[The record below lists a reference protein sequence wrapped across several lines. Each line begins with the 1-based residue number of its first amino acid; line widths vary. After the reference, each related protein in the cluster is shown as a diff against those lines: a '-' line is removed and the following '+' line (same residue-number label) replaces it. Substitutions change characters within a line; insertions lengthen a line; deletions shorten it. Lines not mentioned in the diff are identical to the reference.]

1 MSDPFDRLRAL
12 STPVEPPAEFVA
24 LLRARFLQEL
34 GGLHTVA
41 GSGGSAQ
48 SNESVVIDMLD
59 VNVLPKQH
67 RRRTLWVAGAAIA
80 AAAVL
85 VTGVLVARRDDRNGL
100 QVGNNA
106 PTTTP
111 IATTAAPSAVTS
123 TATTAGP
130 STTTV
135 PTSTTA
141 IGGLNL
147 PPISSITAAGAQA
160 FDDDGKP
167 TSLTIAGDSVWILHE
182 DGQIVRRD
190 KHTGEVKGTVR
201 VANTGP
207 YGGSRPVSAFGSLWV
222 AGSDSVLTRIDA
234 VTGEVTAS
242 IALPDG
248 FSLYAPFLADLAVAP
263 DAIWTLSGGDNGRL
277 LRIDP
282 VTNNVTSL
290 AVSNDP
296 IPPVNVGYS
305 AGSLWVVYQGTDVIK
320 RLNPADGTELASIP
334 LTFSPWTVVFD
345 QTAGWAADTDG
356 RKLAHIDPARN
367 QVVATIS
374 STDGQAFGVA
384 VGFGGGYVW
393 TNAMPEAL
401 LAKIDP
407 KTDKIVARYQQNS
420 YERGLAADDEAV
432 WVSSRADKK
441 LYRLPLT

>member
-1 MSDPFDRLRAL
+1 M
-12 STPVEPPAEFVA
+12 
-24 LLRARFLQEL
+24 
-34 GGLHTVA
+34 
-41 GSGGSAQ
+41 
-48 SNESVVIDMLD
+48 
-59 VNVLPKQH
+59 
-67 RRRTLWVAGAAIA
+67 A

-85 VTGVLVARRDDRNGL
+85 VTGVLVARRDNRNGV

-111 IATTAAPSAVTS
+111 VATTALPSAANS

-135 PTSTTA
+135 PTSTTVV
-141 IGGLNL
+141 GGLNL

-167 TSLTIAGDSVWILHE
+167 TWLTIAGDSVWILHE

-201 VANTGP
+201 VAKVGS
-207 YGGSRPVSAFGSLWV
+207 YAESRPVSAFGSLWV

-234 VTGEVTAS
+234 ATGDVTAS
-242 IALPDG
+242 IAIPDG
-248 FSLYAPFLADLAVAP
+248 LSLFVPIIADLAVAP
-263 DAIWTLSGGDNGRL
+263 DALWTLSGGENRRL

-296 IPPVNVGYS
+296 ISPVNVGYS
-305 AGSLWVVYQGTDVIK
+305 AGSLWVLYQGSDVMK
-320 RLNPADGTELASIP
+320 RLNPADGAEIASIP

-345 QTAGWAADTDG
+345 QTSGWVADTDG

-367 QVVATIS
+367 EVVATIAT
-374 STDGQAFGVA
+374 TDGQAFGVA

-393 TNAMPEAL
+393 ANAMPEAL

-407 KTDKIVARYQQNS
+407 KTDTIVARYQEKS